1 MYIIVGLGNPD
12 KKYEHTRHNVGF
24 DVLSVL
30 SSKLNIPITK
40 SHGKAL
46 VGEGTIDGQKIAL
59 AAPQTYMNLSGEAVV
74 ALMNW
79 YKVDASHVILIFDDV
94 DLPEG
99 QIRIRRNGSA
109 GTHNGM
115 RNIVSL
121 TGRQDFAR
129 IRVGIN
135 VPRNPNYQLRD
146 FVLGKY
152 TTPEERKIMFD
163 AFMNAADAAVM
174 MISEGIDKAMAKYNG
189 KSK

>member
-1 MYIIVGLGNPD
+1 MYLIVGLGNPD

-30 SSKLNIPITK
+30 STKLNIPITK
-40 SHGKAL
+40 SRGKAL
-46 VGEGTIDGQKIAL
+46 VGEGVIGNEKIVL

-79 YKVDASHVILIFDDV
+79 YKVDAAHVLLIYDDV

-99 QIRIRRNGSA
+99 QLRIRREGSA

-115 RNIVSL
+115 RNIVAL
-121 TGRQDFAR
+121 TGNQNFPR
-129 IRVGIN
+129 IRVGIS
-135 VPRNPNYQLRD
+135 VPRNPDYQLRD

-152 TTPEERKIMFD
+152 TTKKERETMYG
-163 AFMNAADAAVM
+163 AFLNAADAAVT
-174 MISEGIDKAMAKYNG
+174 IVTSGIDKAMAQYNV
-189 KSK
+189 KPR